1 MRVGELKWCRWS
13 PVGNT
18 GDEQPEVSSSGD
30 SNGGRPKQTD
40 SGDDSG
46 LEANLTP
53 DGLLEILSNR
63 RRRFLWRLL
72 RKESGELEL
81 NEVSRQIAAL
91 ENGIDP
97 EDVFGRI
104 YEYFIKQFA
113 MEGGQKGGEFYT
125 PKSVVELMVE
135 ILEPYEGRI
144 FDPFSG
150 SGGMFVQIP
159 CCTFKISSPDGTG
172 RPETDHLSAV
182 LTQ

>member
-13 PVGNT
+13 PVGNN

-30 SNGGRPKQTD
+30 SNGGRPKQTG
-40 SGDDSG
+40 SGENSG

-53 DGLLEILSNR
+53 DDLLEILSNR

-97 EDVFGRI
+97 EDVAYDQRRSV
-104 YEYFIKQFA
+104 YNSLRQFHCKKMDEA
-113 MEGGQKGGEFYT
+113 GLIEFD
-125 PKSVVELMVE
+125 KRESVVSLGPE
-135 ILEPYEGRI
+135 
-144 FDPFSG
+144 
-150 SGGMFVQIP
+150 
-159 CCTFKISSPDGTG
+159 
-172 RPETDHLSAV
+172 RPEELKITVILTDKETNNSEHESRV
-182 LTQ
+182 